1 MICRVWSG
9 RASSGAAADTY
20 QHIFETTVLDDL
32 RGIDGFQ
39 GACLLRDGLEVR
51 TLTMF
56 DSLDAIRAFAG
67 EHYEQSHVTPQAR
80 AVLADYDREV
90 RHFTAIWL
98 AAST

>member
-9 RASSGAAADTY
+9 RARSDAAADTY
-20 QHIFETTVLDDL
+20 QHVFETTVLDDL
-32 RGIDGFQ
+32 RGIEGFQ
-39 GACLLRDGLEVR
+39 GAYLLRAGLEVR

-67 EHYEQSHVTPQAR
+67 EHYEQPHVTPQAQ
-80 AVLADYDREV
+80 AVLAEFDREV

-98 AAST
+98 AASL